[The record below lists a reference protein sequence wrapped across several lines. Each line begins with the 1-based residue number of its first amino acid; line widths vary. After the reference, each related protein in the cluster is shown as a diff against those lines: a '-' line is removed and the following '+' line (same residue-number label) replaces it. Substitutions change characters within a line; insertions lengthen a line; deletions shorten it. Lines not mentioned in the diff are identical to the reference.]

1 MIEKEI
7 ELGFEPGGGDLFFLD
22 GHNIPISN
30 SQLFLCRFWYREL
43 EISETCISPLLFDSS
58 VEISPVVKNY

>member
-7 ELGFEPGGGDLFFLD
+7 ELGFEPGGGD
-22 GHNIPISN
+22 GHNIPISK
-30 SQLFLCRFWYREL
+30 SQLFLCRFWYRDL

-58 VEISPVVKNY
+58 VEISPVVKIIDIY